1 MANKQIKETIG
12 LALLGE
18 GILGFLY
25 PKKYSLLWK
34 IGPESLREA
43 MEKAAENPELMRLI
57 YAAEAGLG
65 FWLAKNQIKKVKK
78 KPVKKIRNE
87 E

>member
-1 MANKQIKETIG
+1 MASKQIKEIIG

-18 GILGFLY
+18 GILGLLY

-34 IGPESLREA
+34 VGPESLREA

-65 FWLAKNQIKKVKK
+65 FWLAKS
-78 KPVKKIRNE
+78 
-87 E
+87 

>member
-1 MANKQIKETIG
+1 MINKQIKEIVG

-18 GILGFLY
+18 GVLGLLY

-34 IGPESLREA
+34 IGPKPVRDA
-43 MEKAAENPELMRLI
+43 MEKAAENPELMRLL

-65 FWLAKNQIKKVKK
+65 FWLAQSQVKK
-78 KPVKKIRNE
+78 LKKRKVN
-87 E
+87 

>member
-1 MANKQIKETIG
+1 MDGKQIKELLG

-18 GILGFLY
+18 GIMGLFF

-34 IGPESLREA
+34 IGPKPVREL
-43 MEKAAENPELMRLI
+43 MDSAADNPEMMRLL

-65 FWLAKNQIKKVKK
+65 FWLAKKQVEDEQRERKLKN
-78 KPVKKIRNE
+78 R
-87 E
+87 

>member
-18 GILGFLY
+18 GILGLIY

-34 IGPESLREA
+34 VGPEPLREA

-57 YAAEAGLG
+57 YAVEAGLG
-65 FWLAKNQIKKVKK
+65 FWLAQSQVKK
-78 KPVKKIRNE
+78 LKK
-87 E
+87 

>member
-1 MANKQIKETIG
+1 METKQIKETIG

-18 GILGFLY
+18 GIMGLLY
-25 PKKYSLLWK
+25 PQKYSLLWK
-34 IGPESLREA
+34 IGPASLRET

-65 FWLAKNQIKKVKK
+65 LWLAKSQVEKLRK
-78 KPVKKIRNE
+78 
-87 E
+87 

>member
-18 GILGFLY
+18 GILGLLY

-34 IGPESLREA
+34 IGPKSLREA

-65 FWLAKNQIKKVKK
+65 FWLAKSQLENSEEKRKRIK
-78 KPVKKIRNE
+78 
-87 E
+87 